1 MATAGAALL
10 PFAVTAALSTAVLAD
25 DGGGGGISVPPLAP
39 PPMPSAEAVSGGDP
53 EIGAGGGASA
63 SASGMRALIVGIDA
77 YEHITPLDGA
87 VNDAR
92 SIQDS
97 LSALGVKDITVLLNA
112 DASRDAIMAA
122 WADLIDRSAPDD
134 LLFITY
140 AGHGS
145 QLPER
150 RPGTEEDGKDEVF
163 LLARFSEAAPNNGER
178 IVDDEI
184 SELLEKAQDRTVVF
198 IADSCHSGT
207 VTRSFDPRAGQRR
220 TRFTDVGPIEDDML
234 PPPAPTSA
242 ADDGGA
248 EPESGASVET
258 DALGHVVFVAGVD
271 EDKLV
276 PEVTID
282 GQSHG
287 ALSYSV
293 AQALRGEADRDGD
306 GQLTVEEF
314 QHYLRQS
321 VRLHTEGRQSIR
333 MERGA
338 SVSATRALAK
348 VPAGGGGGG
357 SGSGFGAGSGGGIA
371 STGAGAAPLANAPSV
386 RVRPQAL
393 FVTDADDGAA
403 DDTAGLAALETVAL
417 AGSAEDAD
425 LVWDVAAGALLSSLG
440 DVVATLP
447 EPAPGEDRSGA
458 VGRVVTKWALV
469 ETLKSWPEAKRLTL
483 GLSPS
488 DGLHHV
494 GETVTLTIEGHT
506 LPYLTVFNL
515 DPFGVLNRVFPIPKL
530 GDQFDAFADGK
541 AFDLPMEVYQPVGG
555 DHFVAIAT
563 EQPPLAL
570 YDALTSLDGRPVEPG
585 FLTLLRQAV
594 LDQRYEMG
602 LHGVFTAE

>member
-1 MATAGAALL
+1 VATVGAALV
-10 PFAVTAALSTAVLAD
+10 PFAVAVALSTATLAD

-63 SASGMRALIVGIDA
+63 SAGGIRALIVGIDA
-77 YEHITPLDGA
+77 YENITPLDGA

-122 WADLIDRSAPDD
+122 WQDLIDRSAPDD

-163 LLARFSEAAPNNGER
+163 LLARFSETAPNNRER

-184 SELLEKAQDRTVVF
+184 SELLEKARDRTVVF

-242 ADDGGA
+242 ADDGGSG
-248 EPESGASVET
+248 PESGASVDT

-338 SVSATRALAK
+338 SVATTRALAK
-348 VPAGGGGGG
+348 VPTGSGGGGFGP
-357 SGSGFGAGSGGGIA
+357 GAGSGGGMAA
-371 STGAGAAPLANAPSV
+371 STGAAAPPPLANAPSV

-393 FVTDADDGAA
+393 FVSGGAA

-425 LVWDVAAGALLSSLG
+425 LVWDVGAGAMLSSLG

-447 EPAPGEDRSGA
+447 DPSPGEARSES
-458 VGRVVTKWALV
+458 VERVATKWALI

-494 GETVTLTIEGHT
+494 GDTVTLTIEGHT

-530 GDQFDAFADGK
+530 GDQYDAFADGK

-563 EQPPLAL
+563 ERPPLAL
-570 YDALTSLDGRPVEPG
+570 YDALASLDGRPVESG

-594 LDQRYEMG
+594 ADQRHEMG